1 MVSKLMT
8 SLGVNNIEFANASN
22 YKMEA
27 SLSIS
32 CQNKSIGEFGIVA
45 KHELN
50 RFDIKQPVY
59 FADLLWDEILSI
71 VEMNKIRFK
80 ELPKQLPV
88 YRDLAVV
95 LPKELEYGSVEKSIL
110 AARIQKLTS
119 IKLFDVFESEKIGAG
134 KKSLALSFTFVDE
147 EKTLTDKEIDG
158 MMNKIMGVLEKDLQA
173 EIRK

>member
-1 MVSKLMT
+1 
-8 SLGVNNIEFANASN
+8 
-22 YKMEA
+22 MEA

-32 CQNKSIGEFGIVA
+32 YQKKSIGEFGIVA

-59 FADLLWDEILSI
+59 YADLLWDEILSI
-71 VEMNKIRFK
+71 VEKNKIRFK

-88 YRDLAVV
+88 FRDLAVV
-95 LPKELEYGSVEKSIL
+95 LPKEMEYGSVEKSIL

>member
-1 MVSKLMT
+1 
-8 SLGVNNIEFANASN
+8 
-22 YKMEA
+22 
-27 SLSIS
+27 
-32 CQNKSIGEFGIVA
+32 
-45 KHELN
+45 
-50 RFDIKQPVY
+50 
-59 FADLLWDEILSI
+59 
-71 VEMNKIRFK
+71 
-80 ELPKQLPV
+80 LPV

-119 IKLFDVFESEKIGAG
+119 IKLFDVFESEKIGAD